1 MNVVWSLV
9 RSFVCFGSTIATVF
23 AVLIKSK
30 KKMVSLVAENGAR
43 NFALTC
49 VPSVCGMCDF
59 RIAHRKLS
67 TIYTVNGYCKIE
79 KL

>member
-1 MNVVWSLV
+1 MNVVWSALLV
-9 RSFVCFGSTIATVF
+9 RSFLRFCYCYRIRCTYQIEK
-23 AVLIKSK
+23 I
-30 KKMVSLVAENGAR
+30 VSLVAENGAH

-49 VPSVCGMCDF
+49 VPSVGGMCDL